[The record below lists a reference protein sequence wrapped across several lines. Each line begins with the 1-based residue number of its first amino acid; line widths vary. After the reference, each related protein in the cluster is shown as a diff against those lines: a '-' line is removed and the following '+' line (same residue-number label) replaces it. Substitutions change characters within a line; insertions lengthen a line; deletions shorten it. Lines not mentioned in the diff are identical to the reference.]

1 VGDVVVFGSRQTEE
15 GTKSPALPLV
25 YKRVSVRIVKSD
37 LEIVSPLVKK
47 PVSKLDPKLLHIS
60 SRTVTRAALGEL
72 VSAR

>member
-1 VGDVVVFGSRQTEE
+1 MPLFRVLLPDQFGKIYLEHI
-15 GTKSPALPLV
+15 PLV